1 MKKKIV
7 SFIFQRMT
15 MSRVLIMNLH
25 SVRGEVRKFTRN
37 WVFPGNLTYMNKV
50 EKLNY
55 RCAIL
60 TSRFVFLESL
70 WYIPLIRHTFKMLK
84 KEIKIK
90 TTYKTKVKSPGLFF
104 CH

>member
-15 MSRVLIMNLH
+15 MSRVLIVKLH

-37 WVFPGNLTYMNKV
+37 WVFPKNLTHINKV

-70 WYIPLIRHTFKMLK
+70 WYIPLIRYTFKMLK
-84 KEIKIK
+84 KRNKNKNHIQNQ
-90 TTYKTKVKSPGLFF
+90 S
-104 CH
+104 